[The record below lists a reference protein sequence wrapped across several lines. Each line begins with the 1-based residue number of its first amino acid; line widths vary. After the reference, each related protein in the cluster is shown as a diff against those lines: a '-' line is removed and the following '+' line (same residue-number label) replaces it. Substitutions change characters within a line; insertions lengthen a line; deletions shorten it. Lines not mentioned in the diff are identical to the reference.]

1 MLEGVVKLKVF
12 VLNDSIFT
20 DIMHY
25 KRLFTF
31 GSDRIDRK
39 PKSPGALTERNR
51 MQIQQN
57 WTELIRNIFIEPNR
71 ILQQTEPD
79 SNNILH

>member
-39 PKSPGALTERNR
+39 
-51 MQIQQN
+51 
-57 WTELIRNIFIEPNR
+57 TELTRSLNRTEPNANTAKPNR
-71 ILQQTEPD
+71 TGPKYFYRTETEPKR
-79 SNNILH
+79 IIQ